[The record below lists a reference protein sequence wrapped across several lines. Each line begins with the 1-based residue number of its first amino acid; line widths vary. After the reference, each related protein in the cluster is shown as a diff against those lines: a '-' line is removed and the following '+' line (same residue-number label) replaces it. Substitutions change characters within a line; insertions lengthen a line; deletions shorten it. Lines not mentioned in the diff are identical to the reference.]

1 MTDSEFHR
9 LANTTLNAIE
19 DACEAIVQFTE
30 TDIDSAR
37 NGEVLTLTFENGSK
51 IIINS
56 QAPLQQMWVATKA
69 GGYHYAWNGSAWI
82 DTRDGSELFTTLSSH
97 ASTQAE
103 TPLTFKNT
111 I

>member
-1 MTDSEFHR
+1 MTDSEFHT
-9 LANTTLNAIE
+9 LVNTTLDAIE
-19 DACEAIVQFTE
+19 DACEAILQSTE

-56 QAPLQQMWVATKA
+56 QAPLQQMWLATRL
-69 GGYHYAWNGSAWI
+69 GGYHYAWSGSAWI
-82 DTRDGSELFTTLSSH
+82 NTRDGTELFSTLSQH
-97 ASTQAE
+97 ASTQAN
-103 TPLTFKNT
+103 TSLMFKNK

>member
-1 MTDSEFHR
+1 MTDSEFHT

-30 TDIDSAR
+30 TDVDSAR

-56 QAPLQQMWVATKA
+56 QAPLQQMWVATQTR
-69 GGYHYAWNGSAWI
+69 GYHYAWSGSAWI
-82 DTRDGSELFTTLSSH
+82 DTRDGTELFSTLSQH
-97 ASTQAE
+97 ASAQAN
-103 TPLTFKNT
+103 TSLMFKNK